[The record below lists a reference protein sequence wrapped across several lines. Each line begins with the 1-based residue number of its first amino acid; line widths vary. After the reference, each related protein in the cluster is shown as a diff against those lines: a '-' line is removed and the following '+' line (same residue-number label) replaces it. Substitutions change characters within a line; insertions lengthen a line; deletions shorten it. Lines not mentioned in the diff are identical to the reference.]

1 LQGKKYVNVPDML
14 ISLFKQI
21 KKTFLLFS
29 FFLLSLNLTW
39 AQTPDEILTRKRDDS
54 IKMAQR
60 SAAAIQYP
68 LLRQGFIS
76 TDVIGTGNITAKLR
90 GNDFFKAKE
99 QITRVRAN
107 FNLPVAQ
114 WGKNKISANFNYL
127 YQHIDIS
134 QVTSYNPAVPV
145 HNSSSDF
152 TTISLSAGYTRVD
165 TLFHHQVIFS
175 ANVSGVTDELSSI
188 RRVNELVGV
197 IVPIKQTATTVFSVG
212 LFYSHDPTIQFPV
225 IPLISYMHKFQTGD
239 FRLFVDLP
247 TRVLVKKQ
255 LSAKSWLSLGT
266 ELSESQSYLK
276 LNESLLPRN
285 AINTT
290 LELKTGPGYEYLI
303 GKKLMIGINGG
314 LLSTLSSRIFQQGQ
328 ASSTYFIKNTNSA
341 VPYIGFT
348 VSFLPF
354 IQSIISKR

>member
-1 LQGKKYVNVPDML
+1 ML
-14 ISLFKQI
+14 MPLSSQI

-76 TDVIGTGNITAKLR
+76 TDVIGAGNITAKLR
-90 GNDFFKAKE
+90 GNDFFKARE
-99 QITRVRAN
+99 QTTRVRAN

-114 WGKNKISANFNYL
+114 WGKNRISANFNYL

-134 QVTSYNPAVPV
+134 QVTNYNPAVQV
-145 HNSSSDF
+145 HNSSYDF
-152 TTISLSAGYTRVD
+152 TTIALTAGYTRVD

-197 IVPIKQTATTVFSVG
+197 IVPIKQTAATVFTVG
-212 LFYSHDPTIQFPV
+212 LFYSHDPTVQFPV
-225 IPLISYMHKFQTGD
+225 IPLISYMHKFQTGNIQ
-239 FRLFVDLP
+239 LFADLP

-255 LSAKSWLSLGT
+255 LSRESWLSLGT
-266 ELSESQSYLK
+266 ELAGTQSYLK
-276 LNESLLPRN
+276 LNEPSLPRN
-285 AINTT
+285 AISTT

-314 LLSTLSSRIFQQGQ
+314 LLSTLSSRIFEQGQ
-328 ASSTYFIKNTNSA
+328 SSSTYFIKNKNSA

-354 IQSIISKR
+354 IKSIIK

>member
-1 LQGKKYVNVPDML
+1 ML
-14 ISLFKQI
+14 IHPFPHI
-21 KKTFLLFS
+21 KKLFLLFS
-29 FFLLSLNLTW
+29 FFLLVLNRTF
-39 AQTPDEILTRKRDDS
+39 AQTPDDILKNKIADS
-54 IKMAQR
+54 IKMDRR

-76 TDVIGTGNITAKLR
+76 TDITGAGNITAKLH
-90 GNDFFKAKE
+90 GSDFFKAKE

-114 WGKNKISANFNYL
+114 WGKNRISANFNYL

-134 QVTSYNPAVPV
+134 QVTNYNPAVPV
-145 HNSSSDF
+145 HHSSNSF
-152 TTISLSAGYTRVD
+152 TTIGLTAGYTRVD
-165 TLFHHQVIFS
+165 TLFNHQVIFS
-175 ANVSGVTDELSSI
+175 ANVSGVTDELSTI

-276 LNESLLPRN
+276 LNEPLLPRN